1 MSEPTNPRETDA
13 TTELNWIRVQ
23 AASGLIFSIFLA
35 IHLANTMLGSAGSET
50 FDAFQS
56 SSRSFYQNPFF
67 ELIVVLIPLAVHM
80 TASLVRILRRRRRN
94 LSKPPLRL
102 RLHRYSGWFLLAV
115 ITGHVSAT
123 RGVGFFFDAPA
134 GFGALNLSLVFAPYL
149 FVPYYILLGSCGS
162 YHLWNGLSIA
172 TRVFGVRL
180 PNALTRGPGFWIPVG
195 GAVLAI
201 FVAVLSLWGMFFE
214 VDRELW
220 GEFGRVFA
228 EFTGADLNEL

>member
-1 MSEPTNPRETDA
+1 MSEPTQPRETA
-13 TTELNWIRVQ
+13 AKAELNWIRVQ

-35 IHLANTMLGSAGSET
+35 VHLANTMSGSAGPDT

-56 SSRSFYQNPFF
+56 NARTFYQNPFF
-67 ELIVVLIPLAVHM
+67 EFFVVLIPLAVHIA
-80 TASLVRILRRRRRN
+80 ASLVRILRRRRRN
-94 LSKPPLRL
+94 LPKPPLRL

-115 ITGHVSAT
+115 ISGHVSAT

-162 YHLWNGLSIA
+162 YHLWNGLGIA
-172 TRVFGVRL
+172 ARVFGVRL
-180 PNALTRGPGFWIPVG
+180 PHTLTRGPGFWIPVG
-195 GAVLAI
+195 SAALAI
-201 FVAVLSLWGMFFE
+201 FVAVLSLWGVFFE

-228 EFTGADLNEL
+228 EFTGADQKEL